1 MCQSVDVRA
10 ERDALD
16 INGGHGE
23 GGGALFRTALAMSAL
38 TQTPVRIHQI
48 RAATRKPG
56 ISPEDLTFIRMV
68 ETVSNADLQGD
79 DLGSNE
85 LFFQPRRAPKPLT
98 GNFDVQGHQ
107 KGASAGNALMLAD
120 SILPV
125 LARTGAYSAFSIQGE
140 TYNNHTLTFDAF
152 SHGTLELHARQGVVA
167 FARQKVAGFGFAGL
181 GSVEIEVEPSAPHGL
196 HWAKRGE
203 LKSIRGIVAYQG
215 MSKDVP
221 ERARE
226 ELLAIVPEDLEV
238 EIVQVESHETG
249 IHISLIADYEMG
261 MGIGACMGAK
271 GFDIEA
277 ACRSALSSLKEFTD
291 TPATLDAFLADQAL
305 LCAALAS
312 EPTLFVT
319 PRITPRLQTMAYIIR
334 QFMPI
339 PITILGRLNDI
350 GTVKVG

>member
-1 MCQSVDVRA
+1 MRA
-10 ERDALD
+10 EREALD

-68 ETVSNADLQGD
+68 ETVSNADLKGD

-85 LFFQPRRAPKPLT
+85 LTFCPRRAPKPLT
-98 GNFDVQGHQ
+98 GSFDVQSHQ
-107 KGASAGNALMLAD
+107 KGSSPGNALMLAD

-125 LARTGAYSAFSIQGE
+125 LARTGAYSAFSLHGE
-140 TYNNHTLTFDAF
+140 TYNNHTLTYDAF
-152 SHGTLELHARQGVVA
+152 SLGTLELHARQGVVA
-167 FARQKVAGFGFAGL
+167 FSRQKVAGFGFAGL
-181 GSVEIEVEPSAPHGL
+181 GSVEIEVEPSAPHGFQ
-196 HWAKRGE
+196 WAKRGE
-203 LKSIRGIVAYQG
+203 LRAIRGIVAYQG

-221 ERARE
+221 ERARD
-226 ELLAIVPEDLEV
+226 ELMALVPENLDV
-238 EIVQVESHETG
+238 EIIQVESHETG
-249 IHISLIADYEMG
+249 IHITLVADFETG
-261 MGIGACMGAK
+261 LGIGACMGAK
-271 GFDIEA
+271 GIDIEA
-277 ACRSALSSLKEFTD
+277 ACRSALASLREFTD
-291 TPATLDAFLADQAL
+291 TAATLDAFLADQAL
-305 LCAALAS
+305 ISAALAS

-334 QFMPI
+334 QFIPI
-339 PITILGRLNDI
+339 PITILGRLNDV